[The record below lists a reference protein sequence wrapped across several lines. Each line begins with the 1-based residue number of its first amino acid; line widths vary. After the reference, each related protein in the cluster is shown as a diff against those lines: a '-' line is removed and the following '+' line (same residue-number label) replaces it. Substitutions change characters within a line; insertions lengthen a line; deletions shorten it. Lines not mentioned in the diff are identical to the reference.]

1 MPTAVKDTKATD
13 VKIAFKRIGPSDYG
27 LKLRHN
33 GEIIDLRVTGTYVRG
48 ADASSTVHNAWV
60 WTARLNGEIVESK
73 ETLLRKKDA
82 TELLIKELAKRGV
95 KEFKPAVSTVP
106 SSNGSAKSNTKV
118 AQSLLKKA
126 DKTHPMFAPAS
137 PTAESEVDPI
147 LRTTVR
153 IKGTTLV
160 GVVIAKTSGDRERLR
175 IEFPEGHKA
184 WATREVVEEVP
195 L

>member
-1 MPTAVKDTKATD
+1 MPTAVKDTKATA

-27 LKLRHN
+27 FKLRHD
-33 GEIIDLRVTGTYVRG
+33 GEILDLRVTGTYVRG
-48 ADASSTVHNAWV
+48 ADPTSTVHNAWV

-82 TELLIKELAKRGV
+82 HDLLVKELAKRGV
-95 KEFKPAVSTVP
+95 KEFKSTPVETAR
-106 SSNGSAKSNTKV
+106 SNGSRSNTKV
-118 AQSLLKKA
+118 AQNQLKKA
-126 DKTHPMFAPAS
+126 DKTHPMFRTVSPPA
-137 PTAESEVDPI
+137 ENEIDPI

-184 WATREVVEEVP
+184 WATREVVESVT